1 MDDDCNQGK
10 DDYSDI
16 QDRALSTRCVRYL
29 MPKWTVYVRSRCTDH
44 YNIIFLLEYS
54 WVYSRS
60 WIQRVFYNGC
70 SRVLEK
76 FVRISG
82 VHAHMDIRCS
92 KQLILTEELF
102 TEGIEL
108 PLDRRVQNIHTF
120 KLYRISAVTFLRS
133 MFAKKNM
140 ECLNLS
146 WICFV

>member
-1 MDDDCNQGK
+1 M
-10 DDYSDI
+10 
-16 QDRALSTRCVRYL
+16 
-29 MPKWTVYVRSRCTDH
+29 
-44 YNIIFLLEYS
+44 
-54 WVYSRS
+54 
-60 WIQRVFYNGC
+60 
-70 SRVLEK
+70 
-76 FVRISG
+76 RISG

-146 WICFV
+146 